1 MVDFGLTMEKWEKSR
16 GKKSVF
22 FSFPSEGKS
31 RSTTENFP
39 QREKV
44 GLLPRFSLGREK
56 HLYISYI
63 SGKFPF
69 PQGQGKEVWRLEAAA
84 AHNFFPS
91 LTRAILKSQKGG
103 NTNDN

>member
-1 MVDFGLTMEKWEKSR
+1 MTR
-16 GKKSVF
+16 TKSVF
-22 FSFPSEGKS
+22 CPVCLLD
-31 RSTTENFP
+31 
-39 QREKV
+39 KV
-44 GLLPRFSLGREK
+44 GIHTVFVRADKIGTKSEFVSDRQK

-63 SGKFPF
+63 SGECPF
-69 PQGQGKEVWRLEAAA
+69 PQSQGKEVWRLEAAA

>member
-1 MVDFGLTMEKWEKSR
+1 MTEKSEESR

-22 FSFPSEGKS
+22 FPFPLEGKCRSDTEIFS
-31 RSTTENFP
+31 RREN
-39 QREKV
+39 V
-44 GLLPRFSLGREK
+44 GLTPRFSLGGKK

-63 SGKFPF
+63 SGEFPF